1 MPNLAY
7 CANCGAYQAERMY
20 FKINRGELYCKSCYI
35 HTGDPC
41 VPLSPAALTAMRHIV
56 LSDFEK
62 IFSFSV
68 SPGALGELS
77 AAAEAYTVE
86 ILQKRPKTLDFYHS
100 ML

>member
-1 MPNLAY
+1 
-7 CANCGAYQAERMY
+7 
-20 FKINRGELYCKSCYI
+20 
-35 HTGDPC
+35 
-41 VPLSPAALTAMRHIV
+41 MRHIV

-62 IFSFSV
+62 IFSFSD

-86 ILQKRPKTLDFYHS
+86 VLQKRPKTLDFYHS

>member
-1 MPNLAY
+1 
-7 CANCGAYQAERMY
+7 
-20 FKINRGELYCKSCYI
+20 
-35 HTGDPC
+35 
-41 VPLSPAALTAMRHIV
+41 MRHIV

>member
-1 MPNLAY
+1 
-7 CANCGAYQAERMY
+7 
-20 FKINRGELYCKSCYI
+20 
-35 HTGDPC
+35 
-41 VPLSPAALTAMRHIV
+41 MRHIV

-77 AAAEAYTVE
+77 AAAEADTGAS
-86 ILQKRPKTLDFYHS
+86 LQKRPKTLDVYHS